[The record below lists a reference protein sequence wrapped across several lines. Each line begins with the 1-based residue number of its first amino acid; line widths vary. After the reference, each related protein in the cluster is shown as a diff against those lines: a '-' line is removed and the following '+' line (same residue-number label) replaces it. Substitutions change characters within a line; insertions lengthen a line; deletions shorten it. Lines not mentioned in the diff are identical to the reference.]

1 MPYHHGDLRAALVQ
15 AGRDQ
20 LAEAGLAGFSVAR
33 VARRVGVSSGA
44 PYRHFPDREALLA
57 AVVHE
62 VAVDLTA
69 ALRDA
74 ADAAGED
81 PADRLTA
88 AAGAYTRHVLTQ
100 GVGFDLLYL
109 AELQGRRFSELHEQ
123 TRALLDLLIRLGDD
137 ASPVPARPGTQPL
150 VFQVMATAHG
160 YAALTAGGLT
170 PLTMPLTVDQAVS
183 HTADAVRALIAGRH
197 ALARSSG

>member
-15 AGRDQ
+15 GGRDQ

-57 AVVHE
+57 AVVRE
-62 VAVDLTA
+62 VAADLTD

-88 AAGAYTRHVLTQ
+88 AAGAYTQHVLTQ

-109 AELQGRRFSELHEQ
+109 GELQGRRFSELHEQ

-137 ASPVPARPGTQPL
+137 ASPVPARAGAQPL

-170 PLTMPLTVDQAVS
+170 PLTMPLTVDEAVS
-183 HTADAVRALIAGRH
+183 HTADAVRTLIAGSH
-197 ALARSSG
+197 ALSS